1 MRRFD
6 LIGFHRYL
14 DRERQKRKLS
24 WVQLAEEVNRPFTNT
39 PSIPIHPATLRDM
52 PKKRSV
58 TSAVVLQVLR
68 WLGKSPEAFL
78 VPPGEESEQEAALP
92 EAAMNH
98 VLRLDTHALHTA
110 LEAERKRRG
119 MTWVEVAAELPGFQ
133 PAMLTNLAT
142 GPLIGFPR
150 VMLLTQWLRVPLS
163 RFVRARPR

>member
-6 LIGFHRYL
+6 LIGFHGYL
-14 DRERQKRKLS
+14 DGERQKRKLS
-24 WVQLAEEVNRPFTNT
+24 WAQLAEEVNRPFTNT
-39 PSIPIHPATLRDM
+39 PSIPIHPTTLRDM

-68 WLGKSPEAFL
+68 WLGRSPEAFL
-78 VPPGEESEQEAALP
+78 VPPDKESEKEAALP

-98 VLRLDTHALHTA
+98 VLRLDIHALHTA
-110 LEAERKRRG
+110 LVAERKRRG
-119 MTWVEVAAELPGFQ
+119 MTWAEVAAELPGFQ
-133 PAMLTNLAT
+133 QAMLTNLAT

-163 RFVRARPR
+163 RFVRVRPR